1 MRKYETIF
9 ILQPDL
15 TEEVVQTIS
24 SKVEET
30 IAAGNGHYVRL
41 EDWGTRKLAYPI
53 NKSPGV
59 AISTCVLTRLLHW

>member
-1 MRKYETIF
+1 MDCEIQYNSLLRLDRGYKIRKEDSSMRKYETIF

-41 EDWGTRKLAYPI
+41 EDWGT
-53 NKSPGV
+53 
-59 AISTCVLTRLLHW
+59 H